1 MFAINHAATALVLKR
16 RYPTVRMAFILLAV
30 QAVELLW
37 VALNLLGVET
47 TTTDATVRSVQNIH
61 LVHMPWSHSL
71 ATTLAFSVV
80 AWTFIRFALGKPKI
94 AIAVALGMASHL
106 LLDLVTH
113 SPDIAIAPGLAV
125 QKLGTGFYSSVPLVA
140 FLLELGFG
148 IVCWRIYRGSRWLLL
163 AIIGFN
169 VANLSMFLPQLVGIE
184 AALAGQPTTL
194 TLIIL
199 AQIVVTLAMVGW
211 LSRRRDLRSASKPLF
226 KEPQHAV
233 ERLLGRMPVVID
245 ELLGEDTV
253 GHSLDSPRIVGAG
266 VDLDPL
272 EPVAQLSSQRFET
285 RAGADRVGC
294 KPEAEH
300 LHTFFAHPS
309 LDD

>member
-16 RYPTVRMAFILLAV
+16 RYPTVPIAFLLVAV

-37 VALNLLGVET
+37 VALNLIGVET

-61 LVHMPWSHSL
+61 LVHMPWSHSV
-71 ATTLAFSVV
+71 ATTFVFAVV
-80 AWTFIRFALGKPKI
+80 AWALIRFPLGKPKT

-113 SPDIAIAPGLAV
+113 SPDIAIAPGLAM
-125 QKLGTGFYSSVPLVA
+125 QKLGTGFYGSVPFLA

-148 IVCWRIYRGSRWLLL
+148 IACWRIYRGSRWLLL

-184 AALAGQPTTL
+184 AKLAGQATAL
-194 TLIIL
+194 TLVIL

-211 LSRRRDLRSASKPLF
+211 LSRSRK
-226 KEPQHAV
+226 
-233 ERLLGRMPVVID
+233 
-245 ELLGEDTV
+245 
-253 GHSLDSPRIVGAG
+253 AG
-266 VDLDPL
+266 T
-272 EPVAQLSSQRFET
+272 AAIFRTQRKQ
-285 RAGADRVGC
+285 RAA
-294 KPEAEH
+294 
-300 LHTFFAHPS
+300 TT
-309 LDD
+309 